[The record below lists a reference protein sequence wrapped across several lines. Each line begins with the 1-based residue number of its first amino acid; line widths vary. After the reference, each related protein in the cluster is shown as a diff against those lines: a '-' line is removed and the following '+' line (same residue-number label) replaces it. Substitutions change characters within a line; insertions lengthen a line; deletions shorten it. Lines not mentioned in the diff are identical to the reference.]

1 MEGWPFP
8 KFLAWKM
15 RKNVVR
21 AGRLRGLKGVEECTE
36 ASLMRGLLWMH
47 QPIYSYINDMCKLT
61 ALVKRFDPWAMTN
74 NSEMLSLSEHF
85 HQLRQAPIR
94 NLASHND
101 PVQIV
106 EECLFFFSS
115 NY

>member
-1 MEGWPFP
+1 MEGWLFR
-8 KFLAWKM
+8 KFLARKM
-15 RKNVVR
+15 QKNVVR

-74 NSEMLSLSEHF
+74 NSEMLGLSELF
-85 HQLRQAPIR
+85 HQLRKARIR
-94 NLASHND
+94 NLAPYSD
-101 PVQIV
+101 TVQIV
-106 EECLFFFSS
+106 
-115 NY
+115 N